1 MAHRIRIPTVGDKL
15 VLAEPWTFT
24 LHHEHR
30 NKKMFEMALP
40 AFGREVNIYGKFG
53 NSLQLTFPTGWEL
66 KVTRVYIRQNQPKF
80 DSITFMCPYNGKNV
94 RFWVKLRDV
103 NKMVVKEENEHDD

>member
-1 MAHRIRIPTVGDKL
+1 MAHRIHIPTIGEKL
-15 VLAEPWTFT
+15 VLAESWTFT
-24 LHHEHR
+24 LHDEYR
-30 NKKMFEMALP
+30 NKSMIAQAVQNPGPSYGGYGRPTKSWQVTLP
-40 AFGREVNIYGKFG
+40 A
-53 NSLQLTFPTGWEL
+53 GWEL
-66 KVTRVYIRQNQPKF
+66 KITRVYIRQNQPEF